1 MACAAKYID
10 LKGFLL
16 NQLYRTLIIQ
26 LVVSSLCTFNP
37 TKKAAGS
44 FCSKKKEKLNG
55 FVTNFLNVPNKGF
68 IIV

>member
-1 MACAAKYID
+1 MT
-10 LKGFLL
+10 
-16 NQLYRTLIIQ
+16 QTLE
-26 LVVSSLCTFNP
+26 SNWCTFKP
-37 TKKAAGS
+37 TKNAEGS